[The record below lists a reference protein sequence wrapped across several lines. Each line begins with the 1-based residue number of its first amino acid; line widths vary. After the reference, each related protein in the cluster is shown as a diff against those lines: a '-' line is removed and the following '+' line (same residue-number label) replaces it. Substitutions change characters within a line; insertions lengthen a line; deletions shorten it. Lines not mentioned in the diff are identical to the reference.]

1 MKRDGHVEHLDRT
14 STKNNIP
21 PICSCILGHEC
32 FKYRYSSVSLNE
44 LQILI
49 SGLFQKDRRFTGKG
63 IVQRSIW
70 TCLSLLSVL
79 SSQPATFESTEV
91 CSQLHALA
99 AEEELKPKPEISTL
113 QSQQQGLWYEVN
125 TPPPPNFCI
134 HRASRK
140 EKKKTDSKIP
150 EVWFWHC
157 SHLLLCQMEVTLTP
171 GKKAME
177 HATINWNPLGSQ
189 RGHFLYGLNPRGGV
203 PALCQSSVG

>member
-113 QSQQQGLWYEVN
+113 QNQQQGLWYEVN
-125 TPPPPNFCI
+125 TPHLISAYIGLPG
-134 HRASRK
+134 RK
-140 EKKKTDSKIP
+140 KKKRTPKSQKFGFGIAPISCFARWKSHSPQEKKPWSMLPLTGILQ
-150 EVWFWHC
+150 VAR
-157 SHLLLCQMEVTLTP
+157 EVTSFM
-171 GKKAME
+171 A
-177 HATINWNPLGSQ
+177 
-189 RGHFLYGLNPRGGV
+189 
-203 PALCQSSVG
+203 